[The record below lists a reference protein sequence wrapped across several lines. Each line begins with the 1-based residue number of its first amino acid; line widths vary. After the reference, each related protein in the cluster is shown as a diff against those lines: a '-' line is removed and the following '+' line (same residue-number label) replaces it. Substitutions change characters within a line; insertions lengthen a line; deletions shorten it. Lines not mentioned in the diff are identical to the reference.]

1 LTLASMQEDHAVCSD
16 DASAEQ
22 HPEAVRAPRHG
33 LNAKALL
40 LQAAA
45 QAAQEAADIEEY
57 APDTISA
64 QDQEIAKLKAAF
76 AASGKLLSGV
86 PKRETPIVAFVNTS
100 KASTE
105 HHSCCKVQIQYHHI
119 TSVMWRLSFTLTC
132 NVYSQ
137 KEKSLVSCS
146 ADPSSNS
153 PAGAA
158 EVGRAAS
165 DNGSHGCRMRADT

>member
-1 LTLASMQEDHAVCSD
+1 MQEDHAVCSD
-16 DASAEQ
+16 DTNAEQ
-22 HPEAVRAPRHG
+22 NPEAVRAPRHG

-45 QAAQEAADIEEY
+45 QAAQEAAEIEEH

-86 PKRETPIVAFVNTS
+86 PKRETPIVAFVNTT
-100 KASTE
+100 KASKE
-105 HHSCCKVQIQYHHI
+105 HHSCCRVYIQCYHI
-119 TSVMWRLSFTLTC
+119 TAVMWRLSFELTC
-132 NVYSQ
+132 LGCSR
-137 KEKSLVSCS
+137 KEKSFVSCS
-146 ADPSSNS
+146 ADTASNS

-158 EVGRAAS
+158 EVGRAAF
-165 DNGSHGCRMRADT
+165 GSGSYGRRMRAGT